1 MQGNSVPLD
10 FANINYPSSLFD
22 MPLPSTEGATN
33 VQGGSNSGGFLSGA
47 LSNLSSLSSSVDL
60 GKKHEGNR
68 VLQCV
73 RLM

>member
-22 MPLPSTEGATN
+22 MPLLSTEGATN
-33 VQGGSNSGGFLSGA
+33 VQGGSNSGGLSGA